1 MAYVAGWNAP
11 GYVPDMDTRES
22 ERFDDTREFE
32 RFDDA
37 REFLISELS
46 DLDDSARAIELIR
59 IYDVPGYFE
68 VMGPDGFIYWVDED

>member
-11 GYVPDMDTRES
+11 GYVPDM
-22 ERFDDTREFE
+22 DTREFE

-59 IYDVPGYFE
+59 IYDEPGYFE